1 MSSTPLGL
9 DRIKVQTA
17 RMLEIYALLQKEL
30 KENTHLSLSAE
41 DQDQISQAIATV
53 EANMRQLQAYFIT
66 CREESSQANPEACEL
81 EEILTAVLNWVQEE
95 GE

>member
-1 MSSTPLGL
+1 MSSSTLGL

-41 DQDQISQAIATV
+41 DQDHLSQAIATV
-53 EANMRQLQAYFIT
+53 EANMRQLQAYFIA
-66 CREESSQANPEACEL
+66 CREESSQADPEVREL
-81 EEILTAVLNWVQEE
+81 EEILNAVLSWVQEE

>member
-1 MSSTPLGL
+1 MSPKFLEL

-30 KENTHLSLSAE
+30 KENTHLSLSME
-41 DQDQISQAIATV
+41 DQDQLSQAIATV
-53 EANMRQLQAYFIT
+53 EANMRQLQAYIIA
-66 CREESSQANPEACEL
+66 CREESSQMDTETREL
-81 EEILTAVLNWVQEE
+81 EEILNAVLSWAQEE

>member
-1 MSSTPLGL
+1 MSSTSLEL

-30 KENTHLSLSAE
+30 KENTHLSLSTE
-41 DQDQISQAIATV
+41 DQDQLSQAIATV
-53 EANMRQLQAYFIT
+53 EANMRQLQAYIIA
-66 CREESSQANPEACEL
+66 CREESSQADPETRDL
-81 EEILTAVLNWVQEE
+81 EEILNAVLSWAQEE